1 MWSENSSFC
10 LINIIILYT
19 KDLKLAVLIS
29 LFRLN
34 WASHYLFIFEFVL
47 NFVAT
52 HLEASSLAHYFLN
65 CACIGHPFFFF
76 AVPVVFP
83 KVFIRLKHWQF
94 VKAVVWNSSHHWCH
108 NEKTPSWYC
117 ITVHWSSTSECF
129 VTYEVRFHCS
139 QCLESTSFKRNDV
152 FTVCGATFRENSNR
166 GCLSLFSEDLAL
178 TNLLNHTISDIFS
191 SFGVSRNEK
200 YSNRV
205 FHELDSW
212 SHLLWFC
219 LRNKAR
225 HWFHKGEH
233 EGHIEKSNVVA
244 YIDSCTIVSN
254 ILILIWT

>member
-108 NEKTPSWYC
+108 NEKTPSWYS
-117 ITVHWSSTSECF
+117 ITMHWSGTSERLE
-129 VTYEVRFHCS
+129 TYEVRFHCS
-139 QCLESTSFKRNDV
+139 QCLKRTSFKRNDW
-152 FTVCGATFRENSNR
+152 FTVCGATFSENNER
-166 GCLSLFSEDLAL
+166 IYLSLFSEDLAL
-178 TNLLNHTISDIFS
+178 TNLLKNTISGIFS
-191 SFGVSRNEK
+191 FFSVVSRNEE

-205 FHELDSW
+205 CHELDSR
-212 SHLLWFC
+212 SHLLWFF
-219 LRNKAR
+219 LTNKAR

-233 EGHIEKSNVVA
+233 EGHIKKSNVVA
-244 YIDSCTIVSN
+244 YIDSCTIVSC
-254 ILILIWT
+254 IFLVRT